1 MTHYVDGFLLPIN
14 PEKIPEYQKI
24 ASKAGAVW
32 MEHGA
37 LAYWE
42 CVGDDLTVEGMVSF
56 KQAAGCKENETVV
69 IAWIV
74 YPSRE
79 ERDRINAAV
88 MADPRLNDMM
98 DKDNPPFDFAR
109 MAYGGFKDIVRYQP

>member
-1 MTHYVDGFLLPIN
+1 MTHYIDGFLLPIS

-24 ASKAGAVW
+24 AARAGAVW

-42 CVGDDLTVEGMVSF
+42 CVGDDLNIEGMVSF
-56 KQAAGCKENETVV
+56 KQSAGCKENETVV
-69 IAWIV
+69 MAWII

-98 DKDNPPFDFAR
+98 DKENPPFDFTR
-109 MAYGGFKDIVRYQP
+109 MAYSGFKDIVRYQR

>member
-1 MTHYVDGFLLPIN
+1 MTHYIDGFLLPIS
-14 PEKIPEYQKI
+14 PDKIPEYQKI
-24 ASKAGAVW
+24 ANRAGAVW

-42 CVGDDLTVEGMVSF
+42 CVGDDLNIEGMVSF
-56 KQAAGCKENETVV
+56 KQSAGCKENETVV

-98 DKDNPPFDFAR
+98 DKENPPFDFTR
-109 MAYGGFKDIVRYQP
+109 MAYGGFKDIVRYQR

>member
-1 MTHYVDGFLLPIN
+1 MTHYVDGFLLPIA
-14 PEKIPEYQKI
+14 PEKITEYQQI

-32 MEHGA
+32 KDHGA
-37 LAYWE
+37 IAYWE
-42 CVGDDLTVEGMVSF
+42 CVGDDLDIQDMVSF
-56 KQAAGCKENETVV
+56 RKAAGCNDNETVV
-69 IAWIV
+69 LAWIV

-98 DKDNPPFDFAR
+98 DKDNCPFDYRR
-109 MAYGGFKDIVRYQP
+109 MAFGGFKEIVRYS

>member
-1 MTHYVDGFLLPIN
+1 MSHYIDGFLLPIN
-14 PEKIPEYQKI
+14 TDKITEYQQM
-24 ASKAGAVW
+24 ANKAGAVW

-42 CVGDDLTVEGMVSF
+42 CVGDDLNIEGMVSF
-56 KQAAGCKENETVV
+56 KTSADCKDNETVV
-69 IAWIV
+69 LAWII

-88 MADPRLNDMM
+88 MADPRMNDMM
-98 DKDNPPFDFAR
+98 DKSKPIFDFTR
-109 MAYGGFKDIVRYQP
+109 MAYSGFKDIVRYQK